1 MNVLTIGSRLLLTML
16 MLSVLVDLS
25 TLVGERIAAITA
37 PPTTVVESPVL
48 QTRRAMM
55 GRLADARAIAS
66 SDPVRAEA
74 DLIDVFAEAR
84 DPQVRTAAATQLL
97 SLAVNDWPR
106 GHQQSFLASVFP
118 AALESGRLHGLPPSI
133 ILAQAALESGWGR
146 SRLATSH
153 HNLFGIK
160 ANAAQAGVEYPTLE
174 ASADGVRIIQQ
185 RFRSYASS
193 DASITEHG
201 ALLSRDDRYAD
212 ARAHR
217 GNWRAFLAELAPVY
231 ASDPHYARSISQ
243 IISRHQL
250 DRWDDL
256 AVKGV
261 DTLVAK
267 RTTRGTQGH
276 SPRG

>member
-1 MNVLTIGSRLLLTML
+1 ML
-16 MLSVLVDLS
+16 MLVLVDLS

-118 AALESGRLHGLPPSI
+118 AALESGRLHGRRRASSSLCRTRERLGRPDSPPRI
-133 ILAQAALESGWGR
+133 
-146 SRLATSH
+146 TT
-153 HNLFGIK
+153 LFGIK

-174 ASADGVRIIQQ
+174 ASADGVQIIQQ

-193 DASITEHG
+193 DASITSTAPSCPATTATRTHARTEETG
-201 ALLSRDDRYAD
+201 APSWLSWLRST
-212 ARAHR
+212 RATPTTP
-217 GNWRAFLAELAPVY
+217 A
-231 ASDPHYARSISQ
+231 ASARSSHATSSTAGMTWR
-243 IISRHQL
+243 SR
-250 DRWDDL
+250 
-256 AVKGV
+256 V
-261 DTLVAK
+261 
-267 RTTRGTQGH
+267 
-276 SPRG
+276 